1 MAHQVKGDPA
11 LSLPQL
17 RLVLWCGF
25 DPYVQPP
32 NGKCFIDIS
41 VKDCF
46 QNQQCVSY
54 VLFHV
59 NTYLPLEV

>member
-46 QNQQCVSY
+46 QNQLRLRLGY
-54 VLFHV
+54 
-59 NTYLPLEV
+59 